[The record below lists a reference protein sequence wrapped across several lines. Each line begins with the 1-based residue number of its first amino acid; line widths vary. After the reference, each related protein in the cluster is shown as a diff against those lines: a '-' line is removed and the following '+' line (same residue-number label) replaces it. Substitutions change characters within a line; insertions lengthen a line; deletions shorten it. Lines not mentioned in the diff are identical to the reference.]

1 MSNYL
6 IDTSVW
12 HRADLVPHHLTAIAA
27 AGALSTCGIVELEI
41 GYSARNQADH
51 AAVFSRRTSLQ
62 RARIDDAVLSRALE
76 VQWLLAARGWHRLRP
91 ADVII
96 AAAAEQAG
104 MTVLHYDSD
113 FERIAE
119 VTGQPHRWVAPR
131 GSL

>member
-1 MSNYL
+1 MSRYL

-12 HRADLVPHHLTAIAA
+12 HRADLVPHHLAALAA
-27 AGALSTCGIVELEI
+27 AGALATCGIVELEI

-51 AAVFSRRTSLQ
+51 VALFSQ
-62 RARIDDAVLSRALE
+62 RASLHRAPIDDAVLGRALE
-76 VQWLLAARGWHRLRP
+76 VQRLLAARGWHRLGP

-96 AAAAEQAG
+96 AAAAERAG

-119 VTGQPHRWVAPR
+119 VTGQRHRWIAPR